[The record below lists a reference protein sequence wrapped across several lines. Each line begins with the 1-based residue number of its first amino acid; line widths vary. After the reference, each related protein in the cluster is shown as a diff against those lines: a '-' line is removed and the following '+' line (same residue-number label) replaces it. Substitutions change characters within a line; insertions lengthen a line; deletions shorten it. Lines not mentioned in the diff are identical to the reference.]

1 VRGERQEGEG
11 GEAAGEVLC
20 ATLRLLGQRSA
31 AEAEMAAG
39 WVCVVSRAVA
49 RWKRQEGGWGRLER
63 EGEEERTKRRAG
75 TQTSVSA

>member
-1 VRGERQEGEG
+1 MRGERQEGEG

-39 WVCVVSRAVA
+39 WARVVAKGHGQVEEAGSC
-49 RWKRQEGGWGRLER
+49 EGR
-63 EGEEERTKRRAG
+63 
-75 TQTSVSA
+75 